1 MTRILAACMVLALA
15 ACAPKEDTNGDG
27 IVDGV
32 REPDS
37 VSQVAPSTPVGTV
50 SGTVVTSLN
59 TPIDGVAVTLT
70 LGPGGEGGAV
80 YTANTNAQ
88 GIYSFKNVPGAS
100 AAQLSFSKTGFST
113 ARVSVSVPGS
123 SGNFPINN
131 ANANAGSVTLTQLTG
146 TVKFR
151 VYNSA
156 GAPARGAKATLEVTN
171 TAFST
176 TSGVYGSSVG
186 GFTTSG
192 DVDESGVVTFTG
204 VPEVGELARINA
216 SGFTTSNYIVAIG
229 AIDSDNDGF
238 AEWRGSITSYSANAL
253 FTDPNR
259 TIYLASAATNQ
270 PLSIVATNIE
280 SLTSNGSLPYRNAV
294 KGSDPITIVF
304 NQAIGQADT
313 SRLIKV
319 VQENCETNVAVSVTQ
334 RTPHSLSIAP
344 SSPWQLG
351 ARYNI
356 IVRVTGLE
364 AGTTDDFIGYIFAID
379 AAAPRQ
385 VGATASFNV
394 RKAAGNMMNNAYQP
408 GDRLFVVF
416 DTPVTDQ
423 GSGTAVAQFNLDLN
437 GDGVTGITS
446 MNPNTGVGEYGGP
459 VNTGFQI
466 SNAEQLSATNPVNGT
481 FSCKRSN
488 YSSLWE
494 ITGVTFPA
502 TSMNIPMSTQ
512 TKVVFPKNQN
522 SATTYQTAWGT
533 PIQTDVAGT
542 IAILP

>member
-15 ACAPKEDTNGDG
+15 ACAPKEDANGDG

-59 TPIDGVAVTLT
+59 TPIDGVQVTLT
-70 LGPGGEGGAV
+70 LGSGAEGGAAF
-80 YTANTNAQ
+80 TSNTNAQ
-88 GIYSFKNVPGAS
+88 GVYSFKNVPGAS
-100 AAQLSFSKTGFST
+100 DAQLTFSKTGFST

-171 TAFST
+171 TAFT
-176 TSGVYGSSVG
+176 TTNGVYGSAVG

-204 VPEVGELARINA
+204 VPEVAELARINSTGSTA
-216 SGFTTSNYIVAIG
+216 TSNYIVAIS
-229 AIDSDNDGF
+229 ATDSDNDGF
-238 AEWRGSITSYSANAL
+238 AEWRGSITSYSANNL
-253 FTDPNR
+253 FIDPNR
-259 TIYLASAATNQ
+259 TIYLASASTNQ
-270 PLSIVATNIE
+270 PLSIVATNIA
-280 SLTSNGSLPYRNAV
+280 SLTTNGSLPYRNAV
-294 KGSDPITIVF
+294 KGSDPVTIVF
-304 NQAIGQADT
+304 NQAISQADT
-313 SRLIKV
+313 SRLVKV

-356 IVRVTGLE
+356 IVRVTGIE
-364 AGTTDDFIGYIFAID
+364 SGTTDEFIGYIFAID
-379 AAAPRQ
+379 SAAPRQ
-385 VGATASFNV
+385 VGTTASFNV

-408 GDRLFVVF
+408 GDRLFVQF
-416 DTPVTDQ
+416 DTPITNL
-423 GSGTAVAQFNLDLN
+423 GSAVAVAQFNLDLN
-437 GDGVTGITS
+437 NDSTVGVTS
-446 MNPNTGVGEYGGP
+446 MNPLTGVGEYNGP
-459 VNTGFQI
+459 VNSGFQV
-466 SNAEQLSATNPVNGT
+466 SNAEQLSATNPINGT
-481 FSCKRSN
+481 FSCKQSD

-494 ITGVTFPA
+494 ITGVTFP
-502 TSMNIPMSTQ
+502 TSLNIPMSTQ

-522 SATTYQTAWGT
+522 SAATYQTAWGT
-533 PIQTDVAGT
+533 PVQTDVAGT
-542 IAILP
+542 IAIVP